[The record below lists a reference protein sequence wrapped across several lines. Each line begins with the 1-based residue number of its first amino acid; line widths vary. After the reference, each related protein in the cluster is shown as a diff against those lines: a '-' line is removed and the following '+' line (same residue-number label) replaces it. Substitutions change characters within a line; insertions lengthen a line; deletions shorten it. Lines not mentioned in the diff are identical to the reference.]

1 MKMRKELKDK
11 RNRDLRF
18 VYNVSLFM
26 AAGMFGI
33 AFVMLVIMTPEAMK
47 WTLMSVEIII
57 GTVNGM
63 LADKMEEKAVM
74 RCRSWRKNS
83 DSVKNRAA

>member
-1 MKMRKELKDK
+1 MRKELKDK

-18 VYNVSLFM
+18 VYNVSLFI

-33 AFVMLVIMTPEAMK
+33 AFVMLFIMTPGAMK
-47 WTLMSVEIII
+47 WTLMTAEIIF

-63 LADKMEEKAVM
+63 LADKMEEKAIM
-74 RCRSWRKNS
+74 RYKSWHKNS
-83 DSVKNRAA
+83 DSAKNRAA

>member
-18 VYNVSLFM
+18 IYNVSLFM
-26 AAGMFGI
+26 AAGMIGI
-33 AFVMLVIMTPEAMK
+33 AVVMLFIMTPGAMK
-47 WTLMSVEIII
+47 WTLMTAEIIL

-74 RCRSWRKNS
+74 RCRSWHKNS